1 MENIRLIYLPA
12 TRNPID
18 ELARREAQIIIEL
31 LRSEQQRRN
40 GSRSLLELRALA
52 GKLLQSLTEHELIE
66 SLETRVRDHLQ
77 ALSSGVTGQY
87 PFIGGQV
94 VDDGYLAR
102 VLEVLLAT
110 VDDRASGQ
118 RLEIGG
124 LGYVNLLHI
133 AVTLAAI
140 PDNAAGPTHND
151 SDSKIGS
158 DSPEE
163 LQEQA
168 EAEADSEADS
178 FFPDLKHVT
187 VVIEEPEAHLHPQLQ
202 FGLVR
207 YLREVVAARPE
218 IQIIVS
224 SHAGDLIAACDP
236 KELVVI
242 RQDQTGKRISRE
254 VAALPLPSLAKDRVL
269 RMTKLHM
276 DATRSAALFADRLV
290 LVEGVTDALLV
301 RQFGRAWARAD
312 DSKRRFIDALTVT
325 VMGTKVG
332 HWPVQLLATR
342 GHELASRIAIL
353 RDTDSRVDG
362 ESPQQ
367 PPWMAEHDE
376 TVVRAFLSHPTL
388 EPAVTTGNEDAVRS
402 AIGQAGISIQDAFPV
417 IPASVDELFT
427 NTQHRTK
434 KAFFALALADELAR
448 RLEAQDGIA
457 VPPHL
462 EAMFDFLSEGGG
474 GDQDV
479 MNAAPAD

>member
-18 ELARREAQIIIEL
+18 ELARREAQILIEL
-31 LRSEQQRRN
+31 LRSEQHRRN

-66 SLETRVRDHLQ
+66 SLEARVRDHLQ
-77 ALSSGVTGQY
+77 ALSSGVTGQF

-140 PDNAAGPTHND
+140 PDNAADAAHDESEPKPENT
-151 SDSKIGS
+151 
-158 DSPEE
+158 PEE

-207 YLREVVAARPE
+207 YLREVVAERPE

-236 KELVVI
+236 NELVVI
-242 RQDQTGKRISRE
+242 RQEKSGRRVSRE
-254 VAALPLPSLAKDRVL
+254 VAALPLPPSDKDRVL

-276 DATRSAALFADRLV
+276 DATRSAALFAERLV
-290 LVEGVTDALLV
+290 LVEGVTDAILV
-301 RQFGRAWARAD
+301 RQFGRAWAGTD
-312 DSKRRFIDALTVT
+312 DARRRFIDALTVT

-332 HWPVQLLATR
+332 HWPVQLLATP

-367 PPWMAEHDE
+367 PSWLATHDE

-402 AIGQAGISIQDAFPV
+402 AMGRAGISIQDAFPV
-417 IPASVDELFT
+417 TPASVDAVFITE
-427 NTQHRTK
+427 QHRTK
-434 KAFFALALADELAR
+434 KASFALALADELAR

-457 VPPHL
+457 VPPHF

-479 MNAAPAD
+479 MNVAPAD